1 MNPAQLIE
9 IGIALARIAVDL
21 FDGRETEEGAR
32 RRVRDIL
39 PDEGASERAARDLA
53 ASLKLQELA
62 EVDDPGE
69 EP

>member
-1 MNPAQLIE
+1 MNPSQLIE

>member
-53 ASLKLQELA
+53 ASLKLQGLA

>member
-1 MNPAQLIE
+1 MNPSQLIE

-53 ASLKLQELA
+53 ASLKLQGLA

>member
-32 RRVRDIL
+32 RRVRDVL
-39 PDEGASERAARDLA
+39 PEEGASERAARDLA
-53 ASLKLQELA
+53 AAMKLEALA
-62 EVDDPGE
+62 EVDDPAE

>member
-32 RRVRDIL
+32 RPR
-39 PDEGASERAARDLA
+39 
-53 ASLKLQELA
+53 
-62 EVDDPGE
+62 
-69 EP
+69 